1 VCLCELSHTEQRGQE
16 RAVVFL
22 GHILKQRVLTGM
34 KSALNVARPFSYN
47 YRKSQLSLA
56 LSLSLFSACLL
67 SFFSPL
73 MAELAHLAHLTC
85 PLFTSF
91 VCEVH
96 ADMLHVDFSA

>member
-1 VCLCELSHTEQRGQE
+1 MFVCELSHTEQRGQE

-22 GHILKQRVLTGM
+22 GHILKQRELPGM
-34 KSALNVARPFSYN
+34 KSALSVARPFSYN

-56 LSLSLFSACLL
+56 LSLSFLCLL

-73 MAELAHLAHLTC
+73 MAELAHLAPLTC